1 MALTAGAGQ
10 AQAIEMFTNF
20 HNGEN
25 IGFPP
30 MQVPYSV
37 YGGLGHGGWNPHATG
52 MHLPPDPF
60 PAVPAMTPT
69 GQYPAGR
76 FFDYYGAAPGHRAGM
91 NSNVER
97 EQLVSDRRHGRWQRG
112 GAGSD
117 VEMNKGNSA
126 SNEKNLSDSSRREE
140 SAGPVPAKT
149 QAPMPATVLEIK
161 SPDAEFLSQL
171 QSVEVSGKNVDGH
184 ATAAGN

>member
-1 MALTAGAGQ
+1 MRWGYSVVAVALAFVTVRAE
-10 AQAIEMFTNF
+10 AIEMFTNF

-37 YGGLGHGGWNPHATG
+37 YGGMGHGGWNPHATG
-52 MHLPPDPF
+52 MHLPPEPF

-76 FFDYYGAAPGHRAGM
+76 FFDYYGAAPDHTVGM
-91 NSNVER
+91 TGNVEQ

-112 GAGSD
+112 GTNSD
-117 VEMNKGNSA
+117 AEMNQGNSA
-126 SNEKNLSDSSRREE
+126 TNEKNPSDSSRREE
-140 SAGPVPAKT
+140 SAGPVPAKCRRRRR
-149 QAPMPATVLEIK
+149 QRCWK
-161 SPDAEFLSQL
+161 
-171 QSVEVSGKNVDGH
+171 
-184 ATAAGN
+184 